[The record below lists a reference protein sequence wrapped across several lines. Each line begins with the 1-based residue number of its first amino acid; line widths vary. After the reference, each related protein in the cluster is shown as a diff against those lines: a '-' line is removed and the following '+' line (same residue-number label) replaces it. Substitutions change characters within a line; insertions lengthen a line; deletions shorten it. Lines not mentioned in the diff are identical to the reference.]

1 MTGLEGGG
9 NYEFRVFVFNIVGRK
24 KEPARKRFSVH
35 SSVSY
40 KTTSKPPGKPFC
52 IHMSFVVIFVN

>member
-35 SSVSY
+35 SSVS
-40 KTTSKPPGKPFC
+40 TTDKPGKTFC